1 MTYRGIDTAAKIS
14 AAAAKELKAEGIS
27 FAGRYLVP
35 PGMSKELTAAEAQG
49 LHEAGLAILLV
60 WEIDEARA
68 GHGGDVGASDG
79 ARARQLAQELGVP
92 EGVTIF
98 FAVDYFPQ
106 TGEYGRVEEY
116 FRAAQ
121 LAVAPYGVGIYGP
134 YDIVEAM
141 KQKIPELV
149 IWQCVAWSSG
159 RISDKLRFYQRLGSW
174 CGDCIEIQKRVGFA
188 VDINDGNDLTGLWTS
203 VPPAPPAPPWY
214 EDTVRWA
221 LKEGVVTEA
230 RPTDP
235 ATRAEVMQ
243 MIRNYNRRFEAEDNK
258 TASGLLEKEG

>member
-1 MTYRGIDTAAKIS
+1 MTYKGIDTAAKIS
-14 AAAAKELKAEGIS
+14 AAAAKKLKAAGIS

-49 LHEAGLAILLV
+49 LHEAGIAILLV

-68 GHGGDVGASDG
+68 GCGGDVGASDG
-79 ARARQLAQELGVP
+79 ARARQLAQEMGVP

-106 TGEYGRVEEY
+106 AGEYGRVEEY

-121 LAVAPYGVGIYGP
+121 MAVAPYGVGIYGP

-149 IWQCVAWSSG
+149 IWQCVACSSG
-159 RISDKLRFYQRLGSW
+159 RISDKLRFYQRLWSGAEA
-174 CGDCIEIQKRVGFA
+174 CKALQAKVGFP
-188 VDINDGNDLTGLWTS
+188 VDINDAKTLEGLWT
-203 VPPAPPAPPWY
+203 PQAPSPPWY
-214 EDTVRWA
+214 EDTVAWA

-230 RPTDP
+230 RPTDA

-243 MIRNYNRRFEAEDNK
+243 MIRNYNRRFEAEDDFSIGVK
-258 TASGLLEKEG
+258 D

>member
-1 MTYRGIDTAAKIS
+1 MSYKGIDTAAHIS
-14 AAAAKELKAEGIS
+14 VDAAKKLKELGIS

-35 PGMSKELTAAEAQG
+35 PGMHKELTAEEAKG
-49 LHEAGLAILLV
+49 LLDAGLAILLC
-60 WEIDEARA
+60 WEIDAARA
-68 GHGGDVGASDG
+68 DRGAPVGASDG

-106 TGEYGRVEEY
+106 AGEYGRVEEY

-121 LAVAPYGVGIYGP
+121 MAVAPYGVGIYGP
-134 YDIVEAM
+134 YDVVEAM
-141 KQKIPELV
+141 KHKIPELV
-149 IWQCVAWSSG
+149 IWQCIACSSG

-174 CGDCIEIQKRVGFA
+174 CSESVEIQKRVGFA
-188 VDINDGNDLTGLWTS
+188 VDINDGNDLTGLWTA

-221 LKEGVVTEA
+221 MKEGVVTEE
-230 RPTDP
+230 RPNDP

-258 TASGLLEKEG
+258 TTSGLLG